1 MDFISSPEIVINKDI
16 MDIFYSFVIFSTL
29 PGINNE
35 AGGNTDMK
43 GVGLFYCLPIHNILF
58 MDYRICFS
66 VNYFVLGYKDQN
78 LHKNK

>member
-1 MDFISSPEIVINKDI
+1 MDFTSSPEIVINKDI

-43 GVGLFYCLPIHNILF
+43 GVSLFYCLPIYNILF
-58 MDYRICFS
+58 MDY
-66 VNYFVLGYKDQN
+66 
-78 LHKNK
+78 